1 MTMFWAC
8 FTWLEISPCYCWP
21 KEIAKMAAR
30 YQELMDNYNKAH
42 EEEDR
47 EAWELETR
55 LKRLSLAGKGGR
67 KPTWKYTAKT
77 GKQVRQGKG
86 GIDWIRY
93 QQEVLLPLFLP
104 FIERLQEKY
113 GPVHIVQEDNASPHI
128 ARWNRQLWD
137 EAGFTV
143 LEWLANSPDLNA
155 IEPVWARLKQ
165 YYRKK
170 KLPNSRVQLE
180 KCWSKRW
187 KELVLEQL
195 QRCVERI
202 QGNVKWVIRLA
213 GGNEYREG
221 SVPDPLPPGE
231 EEPGYS
237 VWREWS
243 QKSKAEQRAELEA
256 DVQRRFEERYG
267 LSWGELEYLIRGRR
281 RREQTES

>member
-1 MTMFWAC
+1 MFWGC
-8 FTWLEISPCYCWP
+8 FTWSEIGPYYCWP
-21 KEIAKMAAR
+21 KETAKMAAR

-104 FIERLQEKY
+104 FMERLREKY

-143 LEWLANSPDLNA
+143 LEWPANSPDLNA

-195 QRCVERI
+195 QRCMERI